1 MRDNAACGQVGCARP
16 ELARTRESALGGP
29 ASQRVH
35 SAIMLGLCHGQRPSF
50 AIRMGDKVTDQH
62 IRNIAIIAHVDH
74 GKTTLVDQM
83 LRQCGQFRDAQLKG
97 ERILDSNDLE
107 RERGITILSKNIAI
121 DYKGTKINLIDTP
134 GHADFGG
141 EVERVLKMAD
151 GCLLL
156 VDAFEG
162 PMPQTTFVLR
172 KAFEFG
178 LRPIVVINKMDR
190 PSARPGEVQDEIF
203 DLFIELGADEDALEF
218 PTVFASATKG
228 YASLDPDDHPDNIFV
243 LFDAI
248 LQHIPNPQGDPDAP
262 LQMLISTIDYNDY
275 VGRIG
280 IGRVF
285 SGTISAARTVTVIR
299 RDGTQ
304 VTEKIAELFV
314 FDGLGRRR
322 VQKVHAG
329 DICAVVGLDS
339 VDIGNTIADP
349 DDPQPLPI
357 VRIDEPTLHM
367 TFRVNASPFAGRSG
381 KFITSGYL
389 RERLDKEVQRNV
401 ALRVEPG
408 ASPDEFHVSGRG
420 VLHLSVLI
428 ENMSR
433 EGYELAVS
441 KPKVIFRELDGKK
454 TEPIEM
460 CVIEVPTR
468 HIGPVMEV
476 MGNRRAIC
484 NKMDTR
490 DDQSH
495 LEFTI
500 PSRGLIG
507 VRNRLMTATQGT
519 IVMHHNFY
527 EYEYFRGTIPHRQN
541 GVLYASESGQVTA
554 YALDNLAARGTM
566 FVAPQQQVYEGQIVG
581 EHCRSGDIGINVC
594 RGKKLTNI
602 RAASADKTVVLKAPR
617 EIVLEFALEFI
628 EDDELVEVTP
638 DAIRLRKRHLTE
650 SDRKRAARGR
660 AKAGG

>member
-1 MRDNAACGQVGCARP
+1 VINKTV
-16 ELARTRESALGGP
+16 
-29 ASQRVH
+29 
-35 SAIMLGLCHGQRPSF
+35 
-50 AIRMGDKVTDQH
+50 
-62 IRNIAIIAHVDH
+62 RNVAIIAHVDH

-121 DYKGTKINLIDTP
+121 RYKDTKINLIDTP

-178 LRPIVVINKMDR
+178 LRPIVVINKIDR
-190 PSARPGEVQDEIF
+190 SDARPADVHDEVL
-203 DLFIELGADEDALEF
+203 DLFIELGADGDALEF
-218 PTVFASATKG
+218 PTVYASATQG
-228 YASLDPDDHPDNIFV
+228 YATLDPAGRPGNIFV
-243 LFDAI
+243 LFDTI
-248 LQHIPNPQGDPDAP
+248 LEHVPTPEVDPAAP
-262 LQMLISTIDYNDY
+262 LQMLITTLDYSDY

-285 SGTISAARTVTVIR
+285 AGTIHAARNVTVIH
-299 RDGTQ
+299 RDGTH
-304 VTEKIAELFV
+304 TREKVGELFV
-314 FDGLGRRR
+314 FDGLGRR
-322 VQKVHAG
+322 KVDQVGAG

-349 DDPQPLPI
+349 DDPRPLPL

-367 TFRVNASPFAGRSG
+367 TFRINNSPFTGRSG
-381 KFITSGYL
+381 KFLTSGHL
-389 RERLDKEVQRNV
+389 RERLDKELQRNV

-408 ASPDEFHVSGRG
+408 LTPEDFQVCGRG

-428 ENMSR
+428 ENMRR
-433 EGYELAVS
+433 EGYELAVG

-460 CVIEVPTR
+460 CIVEVPTA
-468 HIGPVMEV
+468 HVGPVMEL
-476 MGNRRAIC
+476 MGARRAIC
-484 NKMDTR
+484 NKMEIR
-490 DDQSH
+490 DSQSH
-495 LEFTI
+495 VEFTI
-500 PSRGLIG
+500 PTRGLIG
-507 VRNRLMTATQGT
+507 LRNRLMTATQGT
-519 IVMHHNFY
+519 IIMHHNFY
-527 EYEYFRGTIPHRQN
+527 EYEFFRGGIPRRTN
-541 GVLYASESGQVTA
+541 GVLLASEAGQVTA
-554 YALDNLAARGTM
+554 YALDNLADRGAM
-566 FVAPQQQVYEGQIVG
+566 FVSPGQPVYEGQIVG
-581 EHCRSGDIGINVC
+581 EHCREGDIMVNVC

-602 RAASADKTVVLKAPR
+602 RAASADKTVVLKTPR
-617 EIVLEFALEFI
+617 EITLEIALEFI

-638 DAIRLRKRHLTE
+638 DALRLRKRYLFE

-660 AKAGG
+660 

>member
-1 MRDNAACGQVGCARP
+1 M
-16 ELARTRESALGGP
+16 
-29 ASQRVH
+29 
-35 SAIMLGLCHGQRPSF
+35 
-50 AIRMGDKVTDQH
+50 TDQN
-62 IRNIAIIAHVDH
+62 IRNVAIIAHVDH

-121 DYKGTKINLIDTP
+121 DYQGTKINLIDTP

-190 PSARPGEVQDEIF
+190 PNARPGEVQDEIV
-203 DLFIELGADEDALEF
+203 DMFIELGADEDALEF
-218 PTVFASATKG
+218 PTVFASATEG
-228 YASLDPDDHPDNIFV
+228 YASLDPDGHPDNIFV

-248 LQHIPNPQGDPDAP
+248 LQHIQKPQVDPDAP
-262 LQMLISTIDYNDY
+262 LQMLITTIDYNDY
-275 VGRIG
+275 VGRIA

-285 SGTISAARTVTVIR
+285 AGTIGAARSVTVIH

-304 VTEKIAELFV
+304 VTEKVGELFV

-322 VQKVHAG
+322 VERVHAG

-367 TFRVNASPFAGRSG
+367 TFRINDSPFAGRSG
-381 KFITSGYL
+381 KFITSGHL

-420 VLHLSVLI
+420 VLHLSILI

-433 EGYELAVS
+433 EGYEIAVS
-441 KPKVIFRELDGKK
+441 KPKVIYRELDGKK

-460 CVIEVPTR
+460 CVIEVPTI
-468 HIGPVMEV
+468 HIGPVMEL

-484 NKMDTR
+484 SKMDTR
-490 DDQSH
+490 GDQSH
-495 LEFTI
+495 LEFTV

-507 VRNRLMTATQGT
+507 VRNRLMTATHGT
-519 IVMHHNFY
+519 LVMHHNFY
-527 EYEYFRGTIPHRQN
+527 EYEYFRGTIPHRLS
-541 GVLYASESGQVTA
+541 GVMYASEPGQVTA

-566 FVAPQQQVYEGQIVG
+566 FVAPGQQVYEGQIVG
-581 EHCRSGDIGINVC
+581 EHCRSGDIGVNVC

-628 EDDELVEVTP
+628 EDDELVEVAP
-638 DAIRLRKRHLTE
+638 GAIRLRKRHLTE
-650 SDRKRAARGR
+650 SARKRAARGR
-660 AKAGG
+660 GKASG